1 MKTYLVHYS
10 TGWGSDTSIVKTK
23 DDYVPESDNMMT
35 LAKLV
40 IEKEHPKYMRAY
52 AAPDSC
58 GGGVSLTESGCGEI
72 KPKNLEIMAVSR
84 LDL

>member
-1 MKTYLVHYS
+1 MKTYLEHYS
-10 TGWGSDTSIVKTK
+10 KGCGSGTSIVEMK
-23 DDYVPESDNMMT
+23 DDYVPKSDNMKA

-52 AAPDSC
+52 AAPDNC
-58 GGGVSLTESGCGEI
+58 GGGVSLTESGYGEI
-72 KPKNLEIMAVSR
+72 KPEDLEIMAVSR